1 MGTPFVIAM
10 RNGEDLYRWI
20 FSPYDGNIQSVGR
33 MLFDH
38 YDTREKVERLL
49 DNGDIDLLAP
59 TVEECEPL
67 SERSPYYSGGQGSKD
82 ELPMFGELHTYIWR
96 DGYGWGLQTYAVG
109 GCNALESVAGCG
121 EPLGLTARLC
131 YSGHVHIF

>member
-1 MGTPFVIAM
+1 MGAPCVIAM

-20 FSPYDGNIQSVGR
+20 FSPYDGNIQSAGR

-59 TVEECEPL
+59 AVEECEPL
-67 SERSPYYSGGQGSKD
+67 SERSPYYSDAPSRRK
-82 ELPMFGELHTYIWR
+82 
-96 DGYGWGLQTYAVG
+96 
-109 GCNALESVAGCG
+109 
-121 EPLGLTARLC
+121 
-131 YSGHVHIF
+131 

>member
-1 MGTPFVIAM
+1 MGAPCVIAM

-59 TVEECEPL
+59 AVEECEPL
-67 SERSPYYSGGQGSKD
+67 SE
-82 ELPMFGELHTYIWR
+82 
-96 DGYGWGLQTYAVG
+96 
-109 GCNALESVAGCG
+109 
-121 EPLGLTARLC
+121 
-131 YSGHVHIF
+131 